1 MTRRRKVSA
10 LALGAVLGVA
20 VPAAAWEIQWQP
32 PEPAGRAPHVTGY
45 VKNDS
50 LKATTNLQVRVDR
63 LAADGVVVG
72 TTRSVLVGPIAGGDR
87 LYFDV
92 RVPERAVAYRVSV
105 EAFDWF
111 RCGD

>member
-1 MTRRRKVSA
+1 MTLRRRVSTLA
-10 LALGAVLGVA
+10 LAAVLGA
-20 VPAAAWEIQWQP
+20 AAPAAAWEIQWQAS
-32 PEPAGRAPHVTGY
+32 EPVGRAPHVTGY

-63 LAADGVVVG
+63 LAVDGAVVG

>member
-1 MTRRRKVSA
+1 MTRRRQGAAFV
-10 LALGAVLGVA
+10 LAAILGVA
-20 VPAAAWEIQWQP
+20 APAAAWDIQWNADELP
-32 PEPAGRAPHVTGY
+32 GRKPRVTGY

-50 LKATTNLQVRVDR
+50 LKSMTNLQLRVDR
-63 LAADGVVVG
+63 LAADGAVVG
-72 TTRSVLVGPIAGGDR
+72 TTRTVLIGPMAGGDR

-92 RVPERAVAYRVSV
+92 GVPARAAVYRVTV

>member
-1 MTRRRKVSA
+1 MTGRRQVRA
-10 LALGAVLGVA
+10 LVLAAILGTAL
-20 VPAAAWEIQWQP
+20 PASAWEIQWQTS
-32 PEPAGRAPHVTGY
+32 EPVGRQPRVTGY

-50 LKATTNLQVRVDR
+50 LKATNNLQLRVDR
-63 LAADGVVVG
+63 LAADGAVVG
-72 TTRSVLVGPIAGGDR
+72 TTRTVLIGPMAGGDR

-92 RVPERAVAYRVSV
+92 GVPDRAATYRVSV